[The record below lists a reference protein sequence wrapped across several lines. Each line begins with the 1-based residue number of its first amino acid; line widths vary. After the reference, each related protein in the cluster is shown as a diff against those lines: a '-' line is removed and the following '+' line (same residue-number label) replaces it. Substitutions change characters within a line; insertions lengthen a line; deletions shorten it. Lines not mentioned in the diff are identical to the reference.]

1 MINDNIYNHL
11 EQACQYLSR
20 LKLDDCL
27 KEIETYLTEIEHK
40 QKAYTIGIRAAQISE
55 DSIKLLS
62 LIERGLLK
70 IQGDRILFLETS
82 YEACKQMAL
91 SEKCIE
97 LAGKCKNQGWRLV
110 NGFAYSNPKNSLK
123 LFFTEIMEN
132 IFYNIEHQISNNVY
146 QVTGPAAWQKV
157 YDKYRV
163 NLKSENIQC
172 QCVTYPTDIYQVFR
186 PALNKRP
193 SMRGHWSKV
202 QEKQSIYNNNS
213 KNQ

>member
-11 EQACQYLSR
+11 EQACQHLSR

-27 KEIETYLTEIEHK
+27 KEIEIYLTETEHK

-91 SEKCIE
+91 S
-97 LAGKCKNQGWRLV
+97 
-110 NGFAYSNPKNSLK
+110 
-123 LFFTEIMEN
+123 
-132 IFYNIEHQISNNVY
+132 
-146 QVTGPAAWQKV
+146 
-157 YDKYRV
+157 
-163 NLKSENIQC
+163 
-172 QCVTYPTDIYQVFR
+172 
-186 PALNKRP
+186 
-193 SMRGHWSKV
+193 
-202 QEKQSIYNNNS
+202 
-213 KNQ
+213 